1 MRGCAE
7 EVMSVTDG
15 VEVTRNDDEDR
26 WEAHIDGELAG
37 VAEFQL
43 RPGLIIFTHTQVYP
57 AYEGR
62 GVAAALA
69 QQALAEVAE
78 EGTRKVRP
86 RCPFIR
92 SWIRRHPEYESMVEG
107 AA

>member
-1 MRGCAE
+1 M
-7 EVMSVTDG
+7 TDG

-26 WEAHIDGELAG
+26 WEARIDGELAG
-37 VAEFQL
+37 VAEYQL
-43 RPGLIIFTHTQVYP
+43 RAGLIIFTHTQVYP

-62 GVAAALA
+62 GVASALA
-69 QQALAEVAE
+69 RQALDEVAA
-78 EGTRKVRP
+78 EGTRRVRP
-86 RCPFIR
+86 RCPYIK

>member
-1 MRGCAE
+1 MRGCGE
-7 EVMSVTDG
+7 EVVSVTDG

-26 WEAHIDGELAG
+26 WEARIDGELAG

-43 RPGLIIFTHTQVYP
+43 RDGLIIFTHTQVYP

-62 GVAAALA
+62 GVGGALA
-69 QQALAEVAE
+69 RQALDEVAA

-86 RCPFIR
+86 RCPFFK
-92 SWIRRHPEYESMVEG
+92 SWIRRHPEYGSMVEG